1 MEKPM
6 NLVTRKDYEAAL
18 QVQSAANLR
27 AVLRSM
33 TDIADRA
40 DRHDHPVLRLFAEQ
54 VMFLTGGMGDHT
66 SYAAAYHIVTS
77 HLGD

>member
-1 MEKPM
+1 MITKQ
-6 NLVTRKDYEAAL
+6 DYESAL
-18 QVQSAANLR
+18 QVQSASNLR

-54 VMFLTGGMGDHT
+54 VIFLTGGMGDPD
-66 SYAAAYHIVTS
+66 SYRVAYDTVTE
-77 HLGD
+77 LAEDLR